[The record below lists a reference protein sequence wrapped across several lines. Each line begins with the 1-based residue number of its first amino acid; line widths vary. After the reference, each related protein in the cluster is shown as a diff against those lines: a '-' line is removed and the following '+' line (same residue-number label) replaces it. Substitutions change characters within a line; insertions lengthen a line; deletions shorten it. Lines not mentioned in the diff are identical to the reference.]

1 MSTAQKP
8 DNLSINSFQEKMME
22 NLMDSSKASFEFK
35 GGHRRSNSTGNPL
48 GG

>member
-1 MSTAQKP
+1 MSAARKP
-8 DNLSINSFQEKMME
+8 DKLSINSFQEKMME